1 MPLSQTTSVTF
12 LTLVQTA
19 MEDKSPYSFEEC
31 IQGLQAAWLD
41 KGLVEDEEGFRESF
55 FRAIEDM
62 REGDNYDDVN
72 VWDTSNLINGLP
84 D

>member
-1 MPLSQTTSVTF
+1 
-12 LTLVQTA
+12 
-19 MEDKSPYSFEEC
+19 MEDKSPYTFEEC
-31 IQGLQAAWLD
+31 IQGLQGAWLGM
-41 KGLVEDEEGFRESF
+41 GLTETEEEFRESF

-72 VWDTSNLINGLP
+72 VCDTSNLINGLP